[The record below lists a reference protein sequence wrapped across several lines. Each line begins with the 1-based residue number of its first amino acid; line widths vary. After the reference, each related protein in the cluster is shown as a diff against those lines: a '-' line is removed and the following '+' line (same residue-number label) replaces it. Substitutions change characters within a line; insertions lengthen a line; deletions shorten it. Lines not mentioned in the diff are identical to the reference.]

1 MRFLRDGREVFGV
14 LNADRGVALL
24 GLDLMRT
31 GDVIPLAEAQV
42 GADYLAALRSKAN
55 ELSALARG
63 ELTSVA
69 GRSYEVVTL
78 SDAGRRREFRYGRR
92 SCDRGAGTQRL
103 YLSLAMEYSRLRTV
117 PAGAGSARRWPWECT
132 DF

>member
-1 MRFLRDGREVFGV
+1 MSPENKECARKIIGFYAE
-14 LNADRGVALL
+14 RGVACAVAEESE
-24 GLDLMRT
+24 GL
-31 GDVIPLAEAQV
+31 
-42 GADYLAALRSKAN
+42 K
-55 ELSALARG
+55 
-63 ELTSVA
+63 
-69 GRSYEVVTL
+69 VTL